1 MPVDKVLGEI
11 VYAGG
16 RQIGNAI
23 ELEVLKEVSQ
33 SYLTQL
39 WNNNAFRKEKDNKI
53 NEVANSISKY
63 FTFAVIAIALISGLL
78 WLRKDI
84 NSAVSVFTAVLIV
97 ACPCALAL
105 SIPFTLGNTL
115 RIFGKLGFYLKN
127 TSIIEKLTKITT
139 VVFDKTGTITK
150 TGDTSIQ
157 FIGRTLTEYD
167 GILVKAVVLHSTH
180 ILSRKIYDSLD
191 SKDIFD
197 VENYKEYTGK
207 GIYGVVDGNELM
219 LGSLE
224 FVEGGTEFEAA
235 EIKSKKNQT
244 DVYLSFNGNISGYF
258 RITSSYR
265 EGLEELLGSLSDNY
279 DIHLLSGD
287 NNREKPNLL
296 KVFATDKSMRFRQ
309 SPEDKLNY
317 IKSLQKQGKR
327 VLMIGDG
334 LNDAGA
340 LSQSDVG
347 ITISDN
353 IYNFS
358 PACDAIL
365 DASMFGRI
373 SGLMDFSKFSIKV
386 IIASFI
392 FSFLYN
398 IIGLAFAVNGLLS
411 PIIAAILMPVSSVSV
426 VLFAVIS
433 TNLYAR
439 RKGFIKKD
447 KPAVKIIDK

>member
-1 MPVDKVLGEI
+1 
-11 VYAGG
+11 
-16 RQIGNAI
+16 
-23 ELEVLKEVSQ
+23 
-33 SYLTQL
+33 
-39 WNNNAFRKEKDNKI
+39 
-53 NEVANSISKY
+53 
-63 FTFAVIAIALISGLL
+63 
-78 WLRKDI
+78 
-84 NSAVSVFTAVLIV
+84 
-97 ACPCALAL
+97 
-105 SIPFTLGNTL
+105 
-115 RIFGKLGFYLKN
+115 LKN

>member
-1 MPVDKVLGEI
+1 M
-11 VYAGG
+11 Y
-16 RQIGNAI
+16 
-23 ELEVLKEVSQ
+23 
-33 SYLTQL
+33 
-39 WNNNAFRKEKDNKI
+39 
-53 NEVANSISKY
+53 
-63 FTFAVIAIALISGLL
+63 
-78 WLRKDI
+78 
-84 NSAVSVFTAVLIV
+84 
-97 ACPCALAL
+97 
-105 SIPFTLGNTL
+105 
-115 RIFGKLGFYLKN
+115 
-127 TSIIEKLTKITT
+127 
-139 VVFDKTGTITK
+139 
-150 TGDTSIQ
+150 
-157 FIGRTLTEYD
+157 
-167 GILVKAVVLHSTH
+167 LHSTH

-207 GIYGVVDGNELM
+207 GIYGVVDGNEIM

-296 KVFATDKSMRFRQ
+296 KVFATDKNMRFRQ

-317 IKSLQKQGKR
+317 IKSLQMKTKR

-358 PACDAIL
+358 PPAMRYSTLRC
-365 DASMFGRI
+365 
-373 SGLMDFSKFSIKV
+373 SGE
-386 IIASFI
+386 
-392 FSFLYN
+392 Y
-398 IIGLAFAVNGLLS
+398 
-411 PIIAAILMPVSSVSV
+411 
-426 VLFAVIS
+426 
-433 TNLYAR
+433 
-439 RKGFIKKD
+439 
-447 KPAVKIIDK
+447 PA